1 MRKHSRMLFIVVDD
15 DDSDLISIQLLRN
28 LEDEEE
34 EARIMIDVIINP
46 SWE

>member
-15 DDSDLISIQLLRN
+15 EDSDLISIQLSRN